1 MTHTMNS
8 AEFFNVQPVTQA
20 LQTMIQHWQPTPA
33 AETLDPRQA
42 LGRVLAQD
50 VRAPEALPAF
60 RRSTVDGY
68 ALRAAESY
76 GASPALPA
84 LLRLAGELRMGE
96 AAEQQLM
103 PGSALL
109 IHTGGM
115 LPPGADAVV
124 MLERTQAT
132 GKDEIELLA
141 AVAPGEN
148 VLQPGEDIAR
158 DEVLLNSG
166 QTLRAQEIGGL
177 LAAGVTAVRVRARA
191 RVAIL
196 SSGDE
201 LVPPEVTPGPGQI
214 RDINAHTLAA
224 LVSEAGAV
232 PVPCGIARDEF
243 NDYLARTQRGF
254 AAADLLLLTAGSS
267 VSARDLTRA
276 VIDRLGA
283 PGVLQHGLAV
293 RPGKPTLLA
302 VCDGKAVIGLPG
314 NPVSALLVARQI
326 LLPLLRQWS
335 GAAPARKAS
344 VRALLGA
351 NLASASGREDTVP
364 VRLLERDGQL
374 VAEPVFGKSGLIFT
388 LVGADGLVQIPL
400 DSGGLRA
407 GSHVEVQLF

>member
-1 MTHTMNS
+1 MNS
-8 AEFFNVQPVTQA
+8 AEFFNVQPVAQA
-20 LQTMIQHWQPTPA
+20 LATLLGHWQPTPDI
-33 AETLDPRQA
+33 EQLDPRAA
-42 LGRVLAQD
+42 LGRALAQD
-50 VRAPEALPAF
+50 VRAPADLPAF

-68 ALRAAESY
+68 ALRAAESF

-84 LLRLAGELRMGE
+84 LLRVAGELRMGE
-96 AAEQQLM
+96 VAVQTLA

-115 LPPGADAVV
+115 LPPDADAVI
-124 MLERTQAT
+124 MLERTQAL
-132 GKDEIELLA
+132 GDGEIELLA

-158 DEVLLNSG
+158 DSLLLGAG
-166 QTLRAQEIGGL
+166 QVLRAPEIGGL
-177 LAAGVTAVRVRARA
+177 LAAGVTQAQVRIRP

-201 LVPPEVTPGPGQI
+201 LAPPEMTPAPGQI

-224 LVSEAGAV
+224 LVSEAGGV
-232 PVPCGIARDEF
+232 PLHCGIARDEF
-243 NDYLARTQRGF
+243 DDYLARAQHGL

-276 VIDRLGA
+276 VIEQLGA

-314 NPVSALLVARQI
+314 NPVSALLVARQL
-326 LLPLLRQWS
+326 LLPLLRYWS
-335 GAAPARKAS
+335 GEKVTRAAS

-351 NLASASGREDTVP
+351 NLPSASGREDTVP
-364 VRLLERDGQL
+364 VRLRERGGQL

-388 LVGADGLVQIPL
+388 LVGADGLVEIPL

-407 GSHVEVQLF
+407 GASVEVELF

>member
-1 MTHTMNS
+1 MNS
-8 AEFFNVQPVTQA
+8 AEFFNVQPVAQA
-20 LQTMIQHWQPTPA
+20 LETLLVHWQPAPA
-33 AETLDPRQA
+33 IEQLDPRAA
-42 LGRVLAQD
+42 LGRALAQD
-50 VRAPEALPAF
+50 VRAVADLPAF

-68 ALRAAESY
+68 ALRAAESF

-84 LLRLAGELRMGE
+84 LLRVAGELRMGE
-96 AAEQQLM
+96 AAQQTLA

-115 LPPGADAVV
+115 LPPGADAVI
-124 MLERTQAT
+124 MLERTQPL
-132 GKDEIELLA
+132 GKGEIELLA

-158 DEVLLNSG
+158 DSLLLAAG

-177 LAAGVTAVRVRARA
+177 LAAGVTQVQVRMRP

-201 LVPPEVTPGPGQI
+201 LVPPEATPAPGQI

-224 LVSEAGAV
+224 LVSDADGV
-232 PVPCGIARDEF
+232 PLHCGIARDEF
-243 NDYLARTQRGF
+243 DDYLARAQRGL

-276 VIDRLGA
+276 VIEQLGA

-314 NPVSALLVARQI
+314 NPVSALLVARQL
-326 LLPLLRQWS
+326 LLPLLRHWS
-335 GAAPARKAS
+335 GAAQTRAAS

-364 VRLLERDGQL
+364 VRLRERDGQL

-388 LVGADGLVQIPL
+388 LVGADGLLQIPL

-407 GSHVEVQLF
+407 GTSVEVELF

>member
-1 MTHTMNS
+1 MNS

-20 LQTMIQHWQPTPA
+20 LQTMLAHWHPTPDI
-33 AETLDPRQA
+33 ETLDPRQA
-42 LGRVLAQD
+42 LGRALAQD
-50 VRAPEALPAF
+50 VRAPADLPAF

-68 ALRAAESY
+68 ALRAAESF
-76 GASPALPA
+76 GASPGLPA
-84 LLRLAGELRMGE
+84 LLRMAGELRMGE
-96 AAEQQLM
+96 AAQQPLA

-115 LPPGADAVV
+115 LPPDADAVI
-124 MLERTQAT
+124 MLERTQQL
-132 GKDEIELLA
+132 GSEEIELLA
-141 AVAPGEN
+141 PVAPGEN

-158 DEVLLNSG
+158 DSLLLSAG
-166 QTLRAQEIGGL
+166 QTLRPQEIGGL
-177 LAAGVTAVRVRARA
+177 LAAGVTQVRVRMRA

-201 LVPPEVTPGPGQI
+201 LVPPEAAPAPGQI

-224 LVSEAGAV
+224 LVSEAGAI
-232 PVPCGIARDEF
+232 PLHCGIARDEF
-243 NDYLARTQRGF
+243 DDYLARAQRGLE
-254 AAADLLLLTAGSS
+254 AADLLLLTAGSS

-326 LLPLLRQWS
+326 LLPLLRRWS
-335 GAAPARKAS
+335 GAKMTQAAT
-344 VRALLGA
+344 VHALLGA
-351 NLASASGREDTVP
+351 NLPSASGREDTVP
-364 VRLLERDGQL
+364 VRLVERDGQL

-388 LVGADGLVQIPL
+388 LVGADGLLHIPL
-400 DSGGLRA
+400 DSSGLRA
-407 GSHVEVQLF
+407 GTLVQVQLF

>member
-1 MTHTMNS
+1 MNS
-8 AEFFNVQPVTQA
+8 AEFFNVQPVALA
-20 LQTMIQHWQPTPA
+20 LQTMLAHWRPTPDI
-33 AETLDPRQA
+33 ETLDPRAA
-42 LGRVLAQD
+42 LGRTLAQD
-50 VRAPEALPAF
+50 VRAPADLPAF

-68 ALRAAESY
+68 ALRAAESF
-76 GASPALPA
+76 GASPGLPA

-96 AAEQQLM
+96 AAQQPLA

-115 LPPGADAVV
+115 LPPDADAVI
-124 MLERTQAT
+124 MLERTQPLGSA
-132 GKDEIELLA
+132 EIELLA
-141 AVAPGEN
+141 PVAPGEN

-158 DEVLLNSG
+158 DSLLLGAG

-177 LAAGVTAVRVRARA
+177 LAAGVTQVRLRARP

-201 LVPPEVTPGPGQI
+201 LVPPEAMPAPGQI

-224 LVSEAGAV
+224 LVSETGAV
-232 PVPCGIARDEF
+232 PLHCGIARDEF
-243 NDYLARTQRGF
+243 DDYLARAQRGL

-276 VIDRLGA
+276 VIDRLGT

-326 LLPLLRQWS
+326 LLPLLRHWS
-335 GAAPARKAS
+335 GAKVTRAAS

-364 VRLLERDGQL
+364 VRLVEREGQL
-374 VAEPVFGKSGLIFT
+374 LAEPVFGKSGLIFT
-388 LVGADGLVQIPL
+388 LVGADGLLQIPL
-400 DSGGLRA
+400 DSSGLRA
-407 GSHVEVQLF
+407 GTSVEVQLF